1 MKYAKLYGW
10 LDEKCAAI
18 EDAELAKLFRSC
30 FLSTLTTT
38 VKEQR
43 DGSVYV
49 STGDIPAMWLRDSS
63 AQVEV
68 YARLCGIDEDV
79 RALIRGVLRRQFF
92 YIGIDPYANAFNE
105 EANGRGHKDITLR
118 NDWVWER
125 KFEIDSLCYPMRLA
139 EKYYEYSGDASVFD
153 ESFRE
158 TARTVLRVF
167 ETEQD
172 HAARSDYSFLRE
184 GEYSQDSLENG
195 GKGGYCKQNGLVWSA
210 FRPSDDRN
218 RYGYLI
224 PANMFI
230 VSVMRFLRR
239 VFTEIVAEPEL
250 AARCAA
256 LAESVE
262 RGLAACAAVPDGDGG
277 MLYAYET
284 DGAGNAFVADDA
296 NLPSLLSVP
305 YFGYGSTGDAVYR
318 NTRRH
323 ILSRKNRYYYEGAF
337 AKGVG
342 SPHTPENHIWPLALL
357 AQGLTAES
365 DGEKLEILGMLATT
379 HNGTYH
385 MHESF
390 DKDDPSRFTRAW
402 FGWADSLFA
411 EYFLQNFELFRK
423 YRVKTK
429 K

>member
-184 GEYSQDSLENG
+184 GGYSQDSLENG

-230 VSVMRFLRR
+230 VSVMRF
-239 VFTEIVAEPEL
+239 
-250 AARCAA
+250 
-256 LAESVE
+256 
-262 RGLAACAAVPDGDGG
+262 
-277 MLYAYET
+277 
-284 DGAGNAFVADDA
+284 
-296 NLPSLLSVP
+296 
-305 YFGYGSTGDAVYR
+305 
-318 NTRRH
+318 
-323 ILSRKNRYYYEGAF
+323 
-337 AKGVG
+337 
-342 SPHTPENHIWPLALL
+342 
-357 AQGLTAES
+357 
-365 DGEKLEILGMLATT
+365 
-379 HNGTYH
+379 
-385 MHESF
+385 
-390 DKDDPSRFTRAW
+390 
-402 FGWADSLFA
+402 
-411 EYFLQNFELFRK
+411 
-423 YRVKTK
+423 
-429 K
+429 